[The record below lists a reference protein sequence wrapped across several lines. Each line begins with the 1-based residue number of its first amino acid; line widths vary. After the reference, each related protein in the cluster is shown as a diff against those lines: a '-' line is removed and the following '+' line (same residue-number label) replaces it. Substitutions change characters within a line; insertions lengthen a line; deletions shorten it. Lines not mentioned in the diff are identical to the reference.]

1 MTASTL
7 PIELK
12 QKKYNV
18 TVEYCVPCDYHAE
31 ALRVAEEVLGAY
43 QHIIDKFVFITGSKG
58 VFEVKVDNEPIFS
71 KKALKRHP
79 KPGEVLQ
86 SFKGVVGAKVATYPS

>member
-1 MTASTL
+1 MTADTL
-7 PIELK
+7 PIELE

-18 TVEYCVPCDYHAE
+18 TIEYCMPCDYHTE

-43 QHIIDKFVFITGSKG
+43 QHIIDKFILITGSGG

-86 SFKGVVGAKVATYPS
+86 AFKRVVGFKVAT